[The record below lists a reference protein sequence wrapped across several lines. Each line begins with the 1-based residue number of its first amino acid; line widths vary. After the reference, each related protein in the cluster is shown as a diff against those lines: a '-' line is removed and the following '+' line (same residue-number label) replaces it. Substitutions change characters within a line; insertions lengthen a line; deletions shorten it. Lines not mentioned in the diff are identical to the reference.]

1 VLRKVGIGLMCLMVL
16 ATAALIRRPRPPLL
30 AANCEKPTFELSS
43 PAKQNRPAAYTMVG
57 PADRQYAL
65 GIDTATFV
73 NRGGS
78 WVPVPQ
84 PGRPADQ
91 LVAVS
96 AEPMPRCR
104 RIGYLGL
111 PLALG
116 QHTVTMY
123 ELTPT
128 GAVEVQRAT
137 IELVPP
143 DEAEPLPR
151 K

>member
-1 VLRKVGIGLMCLMVL
+1 MRWFSV
-16 ATAALIRRPRPPLL
+16 
-30 AANCEKPTFELSS
+30 AANCERPAFELSS
-43 PAKQNRPAAYTMVG
+43 PARQNRPAAYTMVG
-57 PADRQYAL
+57 PADRRYAL

-73 NRGGS
+73 DRGGT

-84 PGRPADQ
+84 PGHPADQ

-96 AEPMPRCR
+96 AEPMPDCR
-104 RIGYLGL
+104 RIGFVGL

-116 QHTVTMY
+116 PHTVTMY
-123 ELTPT
+123 ELTPS

-143 DEAEPLPR
+143 EDAEPIPR
-151 K
+151 A